1 MPTNWYNSD
10 GLYIKFGTNEGLE
23 GLGGEQ
29 LAGAGVDGGG
39 NHFVE
44 FTITLTAT
52 AGQLAAFGTDTI
64 LSYTAVIPAGARV
77 TKSELYVETAATSG
91 GSATLSYGLMRT
103 DTTTAYD
110 IDGFDATVAVASLT
124 AGATIAGDGA
134 LINTTLANDG
144 LFSATVGTAAFTA
157 GKVKLRVW
165 WYMP

>member
-10 GLYIKFGTNEGLE
+10 GLYIKFGTNEGQT
-23 GLGGEQ
+23 GLGGE
-29 LAGAGVDGGG
+29 LEDGDYGVP
-39 NHFVE
+39 HFVE
-44 FTITLTAT
+44 FTVSLAST

-64 LSYTAVIPAGARV
+64 LSYTCVIPNGARV
-77 TKSELYVETAATSG
+77 TKSEIYVETAATSG
-91 GSATLSYGLMRT
+91 GSAVLNYGLMRT

-110 IDGFDATVAVASLT
+110 IDGFDASVAVASLT

-144 LFSATVGTAAFTA
+144 LFSATVGTANFTA
-157 GKVKLRVW
+157 GKVKLRIF